1 MNVVKLD
8 GKFRGTEWRQAFAS
22 RLIQLR
28 PDMNPDAADEVSD
41 SEFLESSFCSP
52 SLAAERYA
60 SGVVAGLSDEEASN
74 GAVQRS
80 GTDRGAGPAG

>member
-8 GKFRGTEWRQAFAS
+8 GRFRGTEWRQAFAS

-41 SEFLESSFCSP
+41 SQFLESSFCSP

-60 SGVVAGLSDEEASN
+60 AGVSVDDHPDEASN
-74 GAVQRS
+74 GSLVSS
-80 GTDRGAGPAG
+80 GERALGPNR